1 MKRILQIITVACCA
15 LTITSVTFSASA
27 ETPQTS
33 QTSGQQTS
41 GSSASAGPQ
50 INAKTAVLLDADATQ
65 VLYNK
70 DMNKQMYP
78 ASITKIMTG
87 LLAAELGKADDVV
100 TVSSNIYKSQG
111 KSVSCIGLE
120 PGEQLTQDSLMYTM
134 FLASAN
140 DSAYALAEHI
150 AGNVDTFVGL
160 MNYEAQKIGANNTHF
175 ANPNGLPDTNNYTTA
190 YDMALISQKAVSDST
205 VLKYFGAVR
214 QVIPAD
220 NKLKSCQY
228 GTLVNMLRSDSKY
241 YYPGIIAAKSG
252 WIQMSGFTLVT
263 AAKRNG
269 RTLICVEMG
278 GASWDDVYRGSID
291 LFNYGFSLPVPV
303 QTSVSSATAV
313 VGNTAQKAA
322 VHKQVSSGAGAK
334 AKSFAAIFIAAAVVC
349 VAAVVLIKKYAD
361 NYHRLGRAHYKARSK
376 VYGSDGTDT

>member
-15 LTITSVTFSASA
+15 LTIASVTFSASA
-27 ETPQTS
+27 ETS

-41 GSSASAGPQ
+41 AANAAGPQ
-50 INAKTAVLLDADATQ
+50 INAQTAVLLDADTTQ

-303 QTSVSSATAV
+303 QTSVSSATAA

-322 VHKQVSSGAGAK
+322 VHKPVSSGAGART
-334 AKSFAAIFIAAAVVC
+334 KSFTAIFIAAAVVC
-349 VAAVVLIKKYAD
+349 VAAVVLIKKYAG
-361 NYHRLGRAHYKARSK
+361 NYQRLGRAHYKARSK
-376 VYGSDGTDT
+376 VYGSNGTDT